1 MMIIDNWR
9 MIYMAKKTTRQYYQK
24 ARDILKTQDA
34 EIKSARDTYAE
45 IEKQPYEKS
54 YKQQKRK
61 ERDQAEQMARDKASK
76 SIDKLREAYRQHV
89 LEETIPDAS
98 ALDIN
103 LVRLL
108 SVTELSPD
116 EYAMMG
122 KKYRDAGD
130 TTSCRLLYEDA
141 KKHGIV
147 LKGVYTPAADAIKDF
162 DAFCSLVGEVCADED
177 DGIERL
183 AGETALD
190 DMIDAV
196 SAFADA
202 PIEAFPE
209 SEELSRELQAQH
221 KELTAKMNADFLRGF
236 SGDDAVDREARTEAA
251 SIADITKWKLRDD
264 DDSGNDSDHSSGDA
278 GQGGSAEVRNS
289 PL

>member
-1 MMIIDNWR
+1 
-9 MIYMAKKTTRQYYQK
+9 MAKKTTRQFYMK

-61 ERDQAEQMARDKASK
+61 ERDQAEMMARDKAAR
-76 SIDKLREAYRQHV
+76 SIEKLREAYRLHV
-89 LEETIPDAS
+89 LEETMPDAS

-130 TTSCRLLYEDA
+130 VTSCRLLYEDA

-177 DGIERL
+177 DSIERL

-190 DMIDAV
+190 DMVDAV
-196 SAFADA
+196 SAFNHA

-221 KELTAKMNADFLRGF
+221 EELTAKQNADFIRGF
-236 SGDDAVDREARTEAA
+236 SGDEAVDFEARVEAA
-251 SIADITKWKLRDD
+251 AAADMVRWKNSKD
-264 DDSGNDSDHSSGDA
+264 DDSGNDGDHSSGDDA
-278 GQGGSAEVRNS
+278 GQDDGAATFAG